1 MPLTQLESSGQHEML
16 NWICLA
22 GAMDTLGRKPTY
34 TEFVESWT
42 ANSCKVFATFEP

>member
-1 MPLTQLESSGQHEML
+1 ML

-22 GAMDTLGRKPTY
+22 GAMDALGRTPTY
-34 TEFVESWT
+34 TEFAEFWV